1 MTPLLRCK
9 GTLKRSSSKVTSTV
23 STRISVA
30 FMAVALFCNCWS
42 CTVVGRASAVGA
54 FRRFRR
60 QSEWSSRSPNTEFR
74 SEAESYRCPK
84 TVLTSEPAISAPGA
98 SANRAWWLA
107 QVQKAPHERPQQ
119 LDWGNQSHATH
130 GRLTSRAQRLRK
142 SGLALLAGGLI
153 LLGFTLL
160 AQLLL

>member
-1 MTPLLRCK
+1 MPK
-9 GTLKRSSSKVTSTV
+9 DRSSV
-23 STRISVA
+23 
-30 FMAVALFCNCWS
+30 
-42 CTVVGRASAVGA
+42 RASDIGA
-54 FRRFRR
+54 
-60 QSEWSSRSPNTEFR
+60 WSF
-74 SEAESYRCPK
+74 CQ
-84 TVLTSEPAISAPGA
+84 
-98 SANRAWWLA
+98 RAWWLA

-130 GRLTSRAQRLRK
+130 GLLTSQAQRLRK